1 MTWDEIDLEKNVWV
15 IAAERTKQRREVRL
29 PITPAMQEI
38 IRWAEPMRRSNY
50 VLTLTDKPLSDVA
63 VSKQLK
69 RYTSRDITVHGL
81 RSSFRTWC
89 QESGVEETLA
99 EMCLTHLVGGNTRN
113 SYARSDMLEQR
124 MGIMTEWANFL
135 KNTNKK
141 SL

>member
-1 MTWDEIDLEKNVWV
+1 MTWDEIDLEKKAWV

-38 IRWAEPMRRSNY
+38 IRWAAPMRRNKY
-50 VLTLTDKPLSDVA
+50 ALTLTDKPLSDVA

-69 RYTSRDITVHGL
+69 RYTTRDITVHGL

-89 QESGVEETLA
+89 QESGVEEALA
-99 EMCLTHLVGGNTRN
+99 EMCLTHLVGGRTRN

-124 MGIMTEWANFL
+124 MIVMSGWQEFL
-135 KNTNKK
+135 K
-141 SL
+141 SSS